1 MNTPRD
7 RGLPQQTW
15 SPRYEVVLRKIS
27 FGGRLHVT
35 PYRAILDVPRELIWF
50 VSRLLGAERRA
61 RGTRKD
67 TRLLTC
73 YRQAVYGLVWF
84 REKSDIPNLGRGF
97 GLSQATSYRYLD
109 EVIDVLAA
117 EAPDLHEA
125 LERAKVE
132 GMPHLILDGKVVDT
146 DRLLVKTTSVKGKPI
161 DLWYAGKTHDFGGN
175 IQAIMSDRG
184 IPLWV
189 SDVLPGNV
197 VDITAARQLVLDI
210 VRPFTAE
217 MPILADPGYQGA
229 GQGIFTPVK
238 QSKDGRELDVNTRTY
253 NALLRSLRC
262 LGERGF
268 ALLAQRWRTLQHV
281 SLSPSRIGSIAK
293 AALVLVH
300 FEHGMIA

>member
-1 MNTPRD
+1 MA
-7 RGLPQQTW
+7 
-15 SPRYEVVLRKIS
+15 
-27 FGGRLHVT
+27 

-50 VSRLLGAERRA
+50 VSRLLGAERQA
-61 RGTRKD
+61 RGTRKN
-67 TRLLTC
+67 RRSLTC
-73 YRQAVYGLVWF
+73 YRQAVFALVWF
-84 REKSDIPNLGRGF
+84 REKTGITNLGRGF
-97 GLSQATSYRYLD
+97 GLAQATSYRYLN

-117 EAPDLHEA
+117 HAPDLREA
-125 LERAKVE
+125 LERALHDGV
-132 GMPHLILDGKVVDT
+132 PHLILDGKVIDT
-146 DRLLVKTTSVKGKPI
+146 DRLLVKTVSVKGKPI

-189 SDVLPGNV
+189 SEVLPGNI
-197 VDITAARQLVLDI
+197 VDITAARQQVLDI
-210 VRPFTAE
+210 IRPFTAE
-217 MPILADPGYQGA
+217 MPVLADPGYQGA

-238 QSKDGRELDVNTRTY
+238 QPKDGRELDLNTRTY
-253 NALLRSLRC
+253 NALLRSPRC